1 LESLLGGRTVTYN
14 WPCRIGVSFNRDC
27 LNGGFMSDH
36 PTALGA
42 TCSGRFAALRE
53 LFKMRHLCA
62 CLTVIELAGAL
73 AARAQDAPAKPLAI
87 TSVTVIDATGA
98 PARPDM
104 TVIVTGDRITAVGK
118 FREVGVPEGA
128 RVVDGKGKY
137 LIPGLWDM
145 HVHTA
150 DPSFLP
156 LYLANGVTGVRDMH
170 AMDPDAIFRLRKQVE
185 EGKLP
190 GPRIVA
196 AGPLVD
202 GPRPFV
208 PGSLVA
214 ANAAEGREAV
224 RKLKKMGADFVKVYT
239 KLPREAYLS
248 IADEAK
254 KQGLPFVG
262 HVPES
267 VSAAEASDL
276 GQKSIE
282 HLGGVELACSDSE
295 DELRREAV
303 AVLAK
308 AENQA
313 AWDLLARIGARAA
326 DSFSDNK
333 ARALYT
339 RFVRNG
345 TWQVPTLTVLRSF
358 ISLDDPKFTADPR
371 VKYMPPSFRS
381 YWSLIKLSPETSAGL
396 KRRYRRAT
404 GLVRAM
410 HQAGVPF
417 LAGTDTPGVP
427 CVFPGFSL
435 HDELAQLVAEC
446 GFTPLEALQAATRDP
461 ARFLGREKDLGTVE
475 PGKLADLVVLD
486 ADPLADIHNTTK
498 IAAVVMNGKLLPRNE
513 LDKMLAEVEAANKKK

>member
-1 LESLLGGRTVTYN
+1 
-14 WPCRIGVSFNRDC
+14 
-27 LNGGFMSDH
+27 
-36 PTALGA
+36 
-42 TCSGRFAALRE
+42 
-53 LFKMRHLCA
+53 MRHLIA
-62 CLTVIELAGAL
+62 CLTVVALAGAL
-73 AARAQDAPAKPLAI
+73 PARAEDAPAKSLAI
-87 TSVTVIDATGA
+87 TGVTVIDATGA

-104 TVIVTGDRITAVGK
+104 TVVVTGDRITAIGK
-118 FREVGVPEGA
+118 PGEIGVPEGA
-128 RVVDGKGKY
+128 RVMDGKGKY

-150 DPSFLP
+150 SPFFLP
-156 LYLANGVTGVRDMH
+156 LYLASGITGVRDMH
-170 AMDPDAIFRLRKQVE
+170 ALAPDAIFGLRKQVQ
-185 EGKLP
+185 EGKQP
-190 GPRIVA
+190 GPRVVA

-202 GPRPFV
+202 GPKPFV

-239 KLPREAYLS
+239 KLPREAYLA

-254 KQGLPFVG
+254 KQGLPFAG

-282 HLGGVELACSDSE
+282 HLTGVELACSDRE

-303 AVLAK
+303 AALTK
-308 AENQA
+308 SDNQA
-313 AWDLLARIGARAA
+313 ALELLGRIGARAA
-326 DSFSDNK
+326 DSFSDKK
-333 ARALYT
+333 ARALYA

-345 TWQVPTLTVLRSF
+345 TWQVPTLTVLRSLV
-358 ISLDDPKFTADPR
+358 SLDDPKFIADPR

-381 YWSLIKLSPETSAGL
+381 YWSLMKLSPETAAGL
-396 KRRYRRAT
+396 KRAYKRAT

-427 CVFPGFSL
+427 YVFPGFSL
-435 HDELAQLVAEC
+435 HDELALLVAEG

-475 PGKLADLVVLD
+475 PGKLADLVLLD

-498 IAAVVMNGKLLPRNE
+498 IAAVVANGRLLPRRE
-513 LDKMLAEVEAANKKK
+513 LDRMLAEVEAANRKK

>member
-1 LESLLGGRTVTYN
+1 
-14 WPCRIGVSFNRDC
+14 
-27 LNGGFMSDH
+27 M
-36 PTALGA
+36 PTSPQPPEGP
-42 TCSGRFAALRE
+42 
-53 LFKMRHLCA
+53 MRHVTA
-62 CLTVIELAGAL
+62 CLTVVALVGAL
-73 AARAQDAPAKPLAI
+73 PARAEDAPAKSLAV
-87 TSVTVIDATGA
+87 TGVTVIDATGA

-104 TVIVTGDRITAVGK
+104 TVVVTSDRITAIGK
-118 FREVGVPEGA
+118 PGEVGMPEGA

-145 HVHTA
+145 HVHTVG
-150 DPSFLP
+150 PSFLP

-170 AMDPDAIFRLRKQVE
+170 ALDPDAIFGLRRQVQ
-185 EGKLP
+185 EGKQP
-190 GPRIVA
+190 GPRVVA

-202 GPRPFV
+202 GPNPFV

-214 ANAAEGREAV
+214 ADAAEGREAV

-239 KLPREAYLS
+239 KLPREAYLA

-254 KQGLPFVG
+254 KQGLPFAG
-262 HVPES
+262 HLLES
-267 VSAAEASDL
+267 VSAAESSDL

-282 HLGGVELACSDSE
+282 HLTGVELACSDRE

-303 AVLAK
+303 AALAE
-308 AENQA
+308 ADNQA
-313 AWDLLARIGARAA
+313 AWELLGRIGVRAA
-326 DSFSDNK
+326 GSFSEKK
-333 ARALYT
+333 ARALYA

-345 TWQVPTLTVLRSF
+345 TWQVPTLTVLRSLV
-358 ISLDDPKFTADPR
+358 SLDDPKFIANPR

-381 YWSLIKLSPETSAGL
+381 YWSLMKLSPETVAGL
-396 KRRYRRAT
+396 KRRHKQAT

-427 CVFPGFSL
+427 YVFPGFSL
-435 HDELAQLVAEC
+435 HDELALLVAEG

-475 PGKLADLVVLD
+475 RGKLADLVLLD
-486 ADPLADIHNTTK
+486 ADPLADIRNTTR
-498 IAAVVMNGKLLPRNE
+498 IAAVVADGRLLPRDR
-513 LDKMLAEVEAANKKK
+513 LDRMLAEVEAANRKK

>member
-1 LESLLGGRTVTYN
+1 MRYVT
-14 WPCRIGVSFNRDC
+14 
-27 LNGGFMSDH
+27 
-36 PTALGA
+36 
-42 TCSGRFAALRE
+42 
-53 LFKMRHLCA
+53 A
-62 CLTVIELAGAL
+62 CLAVVALAGAL
-73 AARAQDAPAKPLAI
+73 PAQAEDAPAKSLAI
-87 TSVTVIDATGA
+87 TGVTVIDATGA

-104 TVIVTGDRITAVGK
+104 TVVVTGDRIRAVGESG
-118 FREVGVPEGA
+118 EVVVPKGA
-128 RVVDGKGKY
+128 QVVDGKGKY
-137 LIPGLWDM
+137 LIPGLGDM

-150 DPSFLP
+150 GPSFLP
-156 LYLANGVTGVRDMH
+156 LYLANGITGVRDMH
-170 AMDPDAIFRLRKQVE
+170 ALDPDAIFGLRKQVQ
-185 EGKLP
+185 EGKQP
-190 GPRIVA
+190 GPRVVA

-202 GPRPFV
+202 GPNPFV

-254 KQGLPFVG
+254 KQGLPLAG
-262 HVPES
+262 HLPES

-282 HLGGVELACSDSE
+282 HLTGVELACSDRE

-303 AVLAK
+303 AALAK
-308 AENQA
+308 ADNQA
-313 AWDLLARIGARAA
+313 AMELLGRIGARAA
-326 DSFSDNK
+326 DSFSDKK
-333 ARALYT
+333 ARALYA

-345 TWQVPTLTVLRSF
+345 TWQVPTLTVLHSLV
-358 ISLDDPKFTADPR
+358 SLDDPKFTADPR
-371 VKYMPPSFRS
+371 VKYMPPSLSS
-381 YWSLIKLSPETSAGL
+381 YWSLMKLSPETAAGL
-396 KRRYRRAT
+396 KRAYKRAT

-427 CVFPGFSL
+427 YVFPGFSL
-435 HDELAQLVAEC
+435 HDELALLVAEG

-475 PGKLADLVVLD
+475 PGKLADLVLLD
-486 ADPLADIHNTTK
+486 ADPLTDIHNTTK
-498 IAAVVMNGKLLPRNE
+498 IAAVVANGRLLPRRE
-513 LDKMLAEVEAANKKK
+513 LDRMLADVEASNRKK

>member
-1 LESLLGGRTVTYN
+1 
-14 WPCRIGVSFNRDC
+14 
-27 LNGGFMSDH
+27 
-36 PTALGA
+36 
-42 TCSGRFAALRE
+42 
-53 LFKMRHLCA
+53 MRHVTA
-62 CLTVIELAGAL
+62 CLTVVALAGAL
-73 AARAQDAPAKPLAI
+73 PARAEDAPAKSLAI
-87 TSVTVIDATGA
+87 TGVTVIDATGA

-104 TVIVTGDRITAVGK
+104 TVVVTGDRITALGK
-118 FREVGVPEGA
+118 PGEVGVPEGA

-150 DPSFLP
+150 SPSFLP

-170 AMDPDAIFRLRKQVE
+170 ALDPDAIFGLRKQVQ
-185 EGKLP
+185 EGKQP
-190 GPRIVA
+190 GPRVVA

-202 GPRPFV
+202 GPKPLV
-208 PGSLVA
+208 PSSLVA

-248 IADEAK
+248 IADEAQ
-254 KQGLPFVG
+254 KQGLPFAG

-282 HLGGVELACSDSE
+282 HLAGVELACSDRE

-303 AVLAK
+303 AALAK
-308 AENQA
+308 ADNQA
-313 AWDLLARIGARAA
+313 VWELLGRIGARAA
-326 DSFSDNK
+326 DSFSDKK
-333 ARALYT
+333 ARALYA

-345 TWQVPTLTVLRSF
+345 TWQVPTLTVLRSLV
-358 ISLDDPKFTADPR
+358 SLDDPKFTADPR
-371 VKYMPPSFRS
+371 VKYMPPSLRS
-381 YWSLIKLSPETSAGL
+381 YWSLKLSPETAAWL
-396 KRRYRRAT
+396 KRAYKRAT

-427 CVFPGFSL
+427 YVFPGFSL
-435 HDELAQLVAEC
+435 HDELALLVAEG

-475 PGKLADLVVLD
+475 PGKLADLVLLD

-498 IAAVVMNGKLLPRNE
+498 IAAVVANGRLLPCRE
-513 LDKMLAEVEAANKKK
+513 LDRMLADVEASNRKK

>member
-1 LESLLGGRTVTYN
+1 
-14 WPCRIGVSFNRDC
+14 
-27 LNGGFMSDH
+27 
-36 PTALGA
+36 
-42 TCSGRFAALRE
+42 
-53 LFKMRHLCA
+53 MRHVTA
-62 CLTVIELAGAL
+62 CLTIVAL
-73 AARAQDAPAKPLAI
+73 TWALPARAEDAPAKSLAI
-87 TSVTVIDATGA
+87 IRVTVIDATEA
-98 PARPDM
+98 PARADM
-104 TVIVTGDRITAVGK
+104 TVVVTGDRIRAVGK
-118 FREVGVPEGA
+118 SGEVVVPTGA
-128 RVVDGKGKY
+128 QVVDGKGKY

-150 DPSFLP
+150 GPSFLP

-170 AMDPDAIFRLRKQVE
+170 ALDPGATFGLRKQVQ

-202 GPRPFV
+202 GPTPFV

-224 RKLKKMGADFVKVYT
+224 RKLRKMGADFVKVYT
-239 KLPREAYLS
+239 KLSREAYLA

-254 KQGLPFVG
+254 KQGLPFAG
-262 HVPES
+262 HLPES

-282 HLGGVELACSDSE
+282 HLTGVELACSDRE

-303 AVLAK
+303 AALSK
-308 AENQA
+308 GDNQA
-313 AWDLLARIGARAA
+313 AMEQLGHIGARAA
-326 DSFSDNK
+326 DSISDKK
-333 ARALYT
+333 ARALYA

-345 TWQVPTLTVLRSF
+345 TWHVPTLTVLHSLA
-358 ISLDDPKFTADPR
+358 SLDDPKFTADPR
-371 VKYMPPSFRS
+371 VKYMPPAFLS
-381 YWSLIKLSPETSAGL
+381 YWSLMKLPPETAAGL
-396 KRRYRRAT
+396 KRRYKGT
-404 GLVRAM
+404 TSLVRAM

-427 CVFPGFSL
+427 YVFPGFSL
-435 HDELAQLVAEC
+435 HDELALLVANG

-461 ARFLGREKDLGTVE
+461 ARFLAREKDLGTVE
-475 PGKLADLVVLD
+475 PGKLADLILLD

-498 IAAVVMNGKLLPRNE
+498 IAAVVANGRLLPRPE
-513 LDKMLAEVEAANKKK
+513 LDRMLADVEVSNRKK

>member
-1 LESLLGGRTVTYN
+1 MRYVT
-14 WPCRIGVSFNRDC
+14 
-27 LNGGFMSDH
+27 
-36 PTALGA
+36 
-42 TCSGRFAALRE
+42 
-53 LFKMRHLCA
+53 A
-62 CLTVIELAGAL
+62 CLTVVALAGAL
-73 AARAQDAPAKPLAI
+73 PVRAEDAPAKSLAI
-87 TSVTVIDATGA
+87 TGVTVIDATGA
-98 PARPDM
+98 PARLDM
-104 TVIVTGDRITAVGK
+104 TVVVTGDRITAIGK
-118 FREVGVPEGA
+118 PGEVGVPEGA
-128 RVVDGKGKY
+128 QVVDVKGKY

-150 DPSFLP
+150 NPSFLP

-170 AMDPDAIFRLRKQVE
+170 ALDPDAIFGLRKQVQ
-185 EGKLP
+185 EGKHP
-190 GPRIVA
+190 GPRVFA

-202 GPRPFV
+202 GPKPLV
-208 PGSLVA
+208 PSSLVA
-214 ANAAEGREAV
+214 ANATEGREAV

-282 HLGGVELACSDSE
+282 HLVGVELACSDRE

-303 AVLAK
+303 AAMAK
-308 AENQA
+308 ADNQA
-313 AWDLLARIGARAA
+313 VGELLGRVGARAA
-326 DSFSDNK
+326 DSFSDKK
-333 ARALYT
+333 ARALYA

-345 TWQVPTLTVLRSF
+345 TWQVPTLTALRSLV
-358 ISLDDPKFTADPR
+358 SLDNPKFTADPR
-371 VKYMPPSFRS
+371 VKYMSPSLRS
-381 YWSLIKLSPETSAGL
+381 YWSLKLSPETAAWL
-396 KRRYRRAT
+396 KRAYERAT

-410 HQAGVPF
+410 HKAGMPF

-427 CVFPGFSL
+427 YVFPGFSL
-435 HDELAQLVAEC
+435 HDELALLVAEG

-475 PGKLADLVVLD
+475 PGKLADLVLLD

-498 IAAVVMNGKLLPRNE
+498 IAAVVANGRLLPRRE
-513 LDKMLAEVEAANKKK
+513 LDRMLADVEASNKKK